1 MFGFLVLDLRHWLY
15 DWTEICKQ
23 FIYCLPFQF
32 WNNKLE
38 SHQTR
43 CNRFQSSLDVSLVTY
58 DYYYFLTVDVVADR
72 NIYIGS
78 QSAMKCSSME
88 NFTSAPLAA
97 AWAEPPPPLTSS
109 LGPGPGLG
117 HCGLHTA
124 EASLDT
130 PSPVW
135 GVGVVCNL
143 WSVVCGGVVWYESV
157 GPLPVCQWAGS
168 SCGRS
173 SGRQLH
179 HPHRHHYLTPALTSC
194 GLFTLHHTIIA
205 RHIIWRSQTKL
216 SCTNNI
222 YSSLVA
228 WPMVLV
234 RSHITFS
241 SVYYCTPVLYYLVLH
256 W

>member
-143 WSVVCGGVVWYESV
+143 WSVVCGGVVWCDMKVLVHCQSASGQV
-157 GPLPVCQWAGS
+157 AAAAGPVAGS
-168 SCGRS
+168 
-173 SGRQLH
+173 
-179 HPHRHHYLTPALTSC
+179 
-194 GLFTLHHTIIA
+194 
-205 RHIIWRSQTKL
+205 
-216 SCTNNI
+216 CTTRT
-222 YSSLVA
+222 A
-228 WPMVLV
+228 TTTW
-234 RSHITFS
+234 HQ
-241 SVYYCTPVLYYLVLH
+241 H
-256 W
+256 